1 MEAGGALRVT
11 GELSLHGQTR
21 EVSFPATVAL
31 EGGVLRG
38 RATLSFLQS
47 SFGYQPYSALL
58 GAIRNKDE
66 VSLHVDL
73 VAIP

>member
-1 MEAGGALRVT
+1 M
-11 GELSLHGQTR
+11 TR
-21 EVSFPATVAL
+21 EVTFPATITLDA
-31 EGGVLRG
+31 GVFRG

-47 SFGYQPYSALL
+47 SFGYQPYRALL

-66 VSLHVDL
+66 VTLHVDL

>member
-1 MEAGGALRVT
+1 M
-11 GELSLHGQTR
+11 TR
-21 EVSFPATVAL
+21 EVSFPATVVL
-31 EGGVLRG
+31 EAGTLRG
-38 RATLSFLQS
+38 QATLTFLQS

-73 VAIP
+73 VATP